1 MLSLFALI
9 LAAGCGQELAPV
21 APTTTTTTTEP
32 AAQVAPAPVT
42 PTVATS
48 TSVEPAHQHSPAVA
62 APAISAERVPAS
74 SLPAA
79 RVPAAEASV
88 PQRAAVDLAATII
101 DPARFSNPD
110 IRDTYEKAKL
120 VADRLDKMYCYC
132 MCRENPGL
140 KHRSLLTCFQSDH
153 AAECG
158 ICLNEGK
165 QAYLDFQDGMPLE
178 VTTKAVDLMYNMG
191 NPPPGGHPH

>member
-1 MLSLFALI
+1 MQLRLMLSLFVVI
-9 LAAGCGQELAPV
+9 LSAACGNEVAPV
-21 APTTTTTTTEP
+21 ARTATAET
-32 AAQVAPAPVT
+32 AVQVAPAP
-42 PTVATS
+42 ATAIES
-48 TSVEPAHQHSPAVA
+48 SPAVEAAHQHPVV
-62 APAISAERVPAS
+62 APAEKISAEPVPTAHVA
-74 SLPAA
+74 PAKT
-79 RVPAAEASV
+79 PS
-88 PQRAAVDLAATII
+88 AAVETKSAIDLASTII
-101 DPARFSNPD
+101 DPSRFTNPD

-165 QAYLDFQDGMPLE
+165 QAYLDYQDGMPLE
-178 VTTKAVDLMYNMG
+178 VTTKAVDLMYNLG